1 MYHMGDKWSEGKHIK
16 SVEGFEGKIYKI
28 IRKNCQKKYWHCCR
42 ELEIM
47 PVSESERGDR
57 WDGA

>member
-1 MYHMGDKWSEGKHIK
+1 MGDKWSEGKHIK

-57 WDGA
+57 